1 MEEGVLHAPP
11 PPLTALLLLLPPSA
25 HLAFFSP
32 EILEAALGV
41 VVVGGV
47 CLAEAKM
54 IDPQMIGK

>member
-1 MEEGVLHAPP
+1 MLHAPP
-11 PPLTALLLLLPPSA
+11 LPLTAVFLHLLPPSA